1 VASIFKKSFHPIHL
15 KMMHAINWFEIPAL
29 DLERAFAFYTAVLNG
44 NVRKGT
50 FGNGELILFNVPF
63 GTGEAVGGSIVV
75 RPDLKPTTEGGV
87 LYLNAFGKLSD
98 AVSRVESAGGKVWT
112 AEINLGKFGFAAVI
126 IDSEGNKIGLLS
138 PEQ

>member
-1 VASIFKKSFHPIHL
+1 
-15 KMMHAINWFEIPAL
+15 MHAINWFEIPAL
-29 DLERAFAFYTAVLNG
+29 NLERAFQFYFTVLNG

-63 GTGEAVGGSIVV
+63 NTGEAAGGSIVV

-87 LYLNAFGKLSD
+87 IYLNAFGKLKE
-98 AVSRVESAGGKVWT
+98 AVGKVENAGGKVVVP
-112 AEINLGKFGFAAVI
+112 EINLGKFGFAAVI

-138 PEQ
+138 NEA